1 MAVVFVIA
9 GATKLLDARYVVGH
23 CELWGFPRWIPY
35 TTGAI
40 ELLCGVLLLFPATRF
55 YGATPMVCMMALG
68 LLSRWETGESVPAVL
83 AVVLAVMCATV
94 AWKHR
99 PRRFKKR
106 AGLDD
111 KVEETD

>member
-1 MAVVFVIA
+1 MFVIA

-23 CELWGFPRWIPY
+23 RELWGFPSWIPY

-68 LLSRWETGESVPAVL
+68 LLSRWGTGESVPAVL

-94 AWKHR
+94 AWNYR

-106 AGLDD
+106 GRLHRPRSFR
-111 KVEETD
+111 